1 VPDPAQH
8 LSLRIN
14 GQGDDQ
20 NDHFYASGWLNPL
33 QAQHGIPGWQRVT
46 LMKHFM
52 EDYDTLDDDLWAY
65 EGVVLPGG
73 RTMLGRWWYATER
86 PDAENYVIAPLFSI
100 YPHEANFSRANTA
113 APSSSGLLT
122 VRRAPIPTA
131 KATIEVV
138 SSVSFRTVMK
148 STEASSADTFRL
160 GLLGLIHIF

>member
-1 VPDPAQH
+1 
-8 LSLRIN
+8 
-14 GQGDDQ
+14 
-20 NDHFYASGWLNPL
+20 
-33 QAQHGIPGWQRVT
+33 
-46 LMKHFM
+46 MKHFM

-100 YPHEANFSRANTA
+100 YPHEANFSRASTA

-122 VRRAPIPTA
+122 VRRTSIPTA

-138 SSVSFRTVMK
+138 SSVSFRTVTMLR
-148 STEASSADTFRL
+148 TASGAHVSRPIL
-160 GLLGLIHIF
+160 PGSVHIS